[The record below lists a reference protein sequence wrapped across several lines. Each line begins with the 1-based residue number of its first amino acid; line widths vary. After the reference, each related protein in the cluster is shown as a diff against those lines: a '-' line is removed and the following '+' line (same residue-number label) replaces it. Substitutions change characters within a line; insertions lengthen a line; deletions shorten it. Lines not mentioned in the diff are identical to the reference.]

1 MDKYIQQID
10 QLAKENPDIKIV
22 WLYGSRARNTAHK
35 NSDYDI
41 AIAFNNFPKDQIDK
55 LQRIQNLQFEWQ
67 DITGSKNFISLVDI
81 NNIPTYLAFSI
92 INEGKIITN
101 KDDYRLIKEEQ
112 RIMQQYEF
120 MNQQAG

>member
-10 QLAKENPDIKIV
+10 QLAKETPDIKIV

-67 DITGSKNFISLVDI
+67 DITGSKKFISLVDI